1 MNDFSG
7 LWFDCE
13 DVDTLSSEDQC
24 SCEIECS
31 RFLKSFTTICY
42 TEEKLK
48 TFLDIGLLNNNNEI
62 KLLRVKH
69 CNYLVEGIVV
79 RLSSGF
85 VTLDASRPWICYW
98 ILHALYLL
106 NNEPLHIYSNV
117 IRTLQHMQNDYG
129 GFSGGPNQISHCAPN
144 YAAVLT
150 LCTIGSMEAYSIINR
165 SAMYNYFLS
174 LKHSSGGFCIHHDG
188 EVDSRGTYTVIAIAR
203 ILNILTEQL
212 IDGVANY
219 LLQCQ
224 TYEGG
229 FGGEPGNEAH
239 GGYNFC
245 ALAALLIL
253 KEIHR
258 CDMIAQE
265 QWLLNRQVK
274 LEGGFQGRTNKLV
287 DSCYSFWQGSAMAI
301 VQIVKNHGSDVYDM
315 EEYLKLLDNDNDN
328 NINKHNNDNNNDD
341 DDDNNNIN
349 DNDNNKDDDDR
360 CTSSARGRDRKTLNS
375 PYDDDM
381 SRNDNTMINQS
392 HQRTVSSS
400 STVTTT
406 SIHTVTD
413 TSGTLPFNQ
422 HALQRYEN
430 R

>member
-31 RFLKSFTTICY
+31 RFLKSFTTVCY

-62 KLLRVKH
+62 KLLREKH

-79 RLSSGF
+79 RLSGGF
-85 VTLDASRPWICYW
+85 VSLDASRPWICYW
-98 ILHALYLL
+98 ILHALHLL

-117 IRTLQHMQNDYG
+117 IRTLKHMQNDYG

-144 YAAVLT
+144 YAAILT

-301 VQIVKNHGSDVYDM
+301 VQIIKNHGSDVYDM
-315 EEYLKLLDNDNDN
+315 EEYLKLFDN
-328 NINKHNNDNNNDD
+328 NNDNNYN
-341 DDDNNNIN
+341 
-349 DNDNNKDDDDR
+349 DDDDR
-360 CTSSARGRDRKTLNS
+360 CTSSARGRDRKTLNG

-381 SRNDNTMINQS
+381 SRNNNTIINQS
-392 HQRTVSSS
+392 NQRTATSSSSSS
-400 STVTTT
+400 STVTT